1 MHDEAI
7 VGGRKALAAMTGTHL
22 RTPWKLLVAE
32 NGVMTAPRTVVI
44 ADTFTHPAHHRGQS
58 TVYRR
63 VQGKRV
69 PSECGPS
76 ADAARSGES
85 RRGAMTVEVS

>member
-44 ADTFTHPAHHRGQS
+44 ADTFTHRAHHRGQL

-63 VQGKRV
+63 LKGRRLL
-69 PSECGPS
+69 PECGPS
-76 ADAARSGES
+76 ADADRSGES
-85 RRGAMTVEVS
+85 RPAAMTVEVS